1 MKKKSVDI
9 AMLLF
14 LLIVFVL
21 LMVYYS
27 DIAYVNLVFMPIIFC
42 ASKLMERLGIT
53 LYHSSFETDAIGLT
67 VLIGVLLLLLVYDWN
82 RITLWF
88 FYGTLLT
95 LAGVILCREQ
105 YKTMK

>member
-1 MKKKSVDI
+1 MKEKGVYI

-14 LLIVFVL
+14 LLIVFVI
-21 LMVYYS
+21 LMFFYADIYY
-27 DIAYVNLVFMPIIFC
+27 INLVLMPIIFC

-53 LYHSSFETDAIGLT
+53 LYRSSFGKDAIGLT
-67 VLIGVLLLLLVYDWN
+67 ILIGILLLLLVYDWN

-95 LAGVILCREQ
+95 LAGVVLCRGQ
-105 YKTMK
+105 YKPKK